1 MNQRILLIEPKY
13 KNKYP
18 PIGLMKISTYHR
30 KIHNDYVRFFKGDIK
45 DLVVELLT
53 ESAISRF
60 CAIQDDVNWQLR
72 RNSITNYIRYSR
84 QTDLQDIT
92 LDLSENLPSIYI
104 WLKHYVKCYKSGR
117 YDDDIKWDRIYITSL
132 FTFYWD
138 ITVKTIISAKK
149 LLADD
154 GKLVV
159 GGVMATVA
167 PQQLEADT
175 GIKPIIGLLDKPG
188 MLLDDPI
195 VVDELPL
202 DYSILEEIDYQYPE
216 SDAYYGYM
224 TRGCVR
230 KCEFCAVPILEP
242 HYKSFI
248 PIRSAINNVDLE
260 CGAKRNLLL
269 LDNNVLAS
277 DKFEQIIEEIKLSG
291 FTKGAV
297 FIEPNKLDY
306 AIRNLKLGYNDYA
319 YKRMAYKEIL
329 RMLKVLKGETLIE
342 YTNILKSS
350 EINESI
356 LPSKNMLIDTYSQI
370 AQTYEKYRKKIPK
383 KRYVDFN
390 QGVDARFIDEHK
402 MQLLSEI
409 PIRPLRIAF
418 DKMVFR
424 KPYEKAVRLAA
435 KYGITHLSNYLLY
448 NYDDE
453 PIELYQRLKLNI
465 ELCEELG
472 ISIYSFPMKY
482 NPINDKEGF
491 YQNRDFLGKLWNRK
505 FIRAIQLVLNA
516 TKGKVGNG
524 RSFFEEAFG
533 GTEEQYFEILYMP
546 EAYILHRMHYK
557 HNGITAEWR
566 NLFLS
571 LTDHQKKIVLPIIE
585 SNYMN
590 TLPIKVTDPKL
601 SELLKHYRSQ
611 EKLAEILADSM
622 PQN

>member
-1 MNQRILLIEPKY
+1 
-13 KNKYP
+13 
-18 PIGLMKISTYHR
+18 MKIATYHR
-30 KIHNDYVRFFKGDIK
+30 RIHNDYVRFFKGDIK
-45 DLVVELLT
+45 DLIVELLT
-53 ESAISRF
+53 ESAINKF

-72 RNSITNYIRYSR
+72 RNSIANYIRFSR
-84 QTDLQDIT
+84 QVDLQDIT
-92 LDLSENLPSIYI
+92 LDLSENLPSVYI
-104 WLKHYVKCYKSGR
+104 WLKHYVKCYRSGR
-117 YDDDIKWDRIYITSL
+117 YDDNVKWDRIYVTTL

-138 ITVKTIISAKK
+138 ITVKTIISAKR
-149 LLADD
+149 LLSDD

-188 MLLDDPI
+188 MLLDDSI
-195 VVDELPL
+195 IVDELPL
-202 DYSILEEIDYQYPE
+202 DYSILEETDYKYPE

-230 KCEFCAVPILEP
+230 KCEFCAVPVLEP

-248 PIRSAINNVDLE
+248 PIRSAISNVDE
-260 CGAKRNLLL
+260 NCGIKRNLLL

-277 DKFEQIIEEIKLSG
+277 DKFEEIIDEIKLSG
-291 FTKGAV
+291 FTKDAV
-297 FIEPNKLDY
+297 FIEPNKLEY

-319 YKRMAYKEIL
+319 YRRIAHKEL
-329 RMLKVLKGETLIE
+329 LSMFRVLKGEALIK
-342 YTNILKSS
+342 YKDILKSS
-350 EINESI
+350 EIIESI
-356 LPSKNMLIDTYSQI
+356 LPSKGILIDVYSQV

-418 DKMVFR
+418 DKMKFR

-465 ELCEELG
+465 DLCEELG

-482 NPINDKEGF
+482 NPINDEEGF
-491 YQNRDFLGKLWNRK
+491 YQNRDFLGVQWNRK

-516 TKGKVGNG
+516 TKGKVGKG
-524 RSFFEEAFG
+524 KSFFEEAFG
-533 GTEEQYFEILYMP
+533 ATEKQYTEILYMP
-546 EAYILHRMHYK
+546 EAYILNRMHYK
-557 HNGITAEWR
+557 HNGITEEWR
-566 NLFLS
+566 KLFQS

-601 SELLKHYRSQ
+601 SELLSHYQYPEKHPDN
-611 EKLAEILADSM
+611 LAAAV
-622 PQN
+622 